1 METATSRA
9 RFGAFELDLTTG
21 ELRSVSPAN
30 GEPPVLLRE
39 QPFQV
44 LRILI
49 ERAGKLVTR
58 EDIKRK
64 LWPDDTIVDFD
75 NSINVSIRI
84 LRKAVGDTAEAPY
97 YIETVARRV
106 YRLMVPVEW
115 LHSAVMTPEQRPATP
130 ATPATTPSLGAQSLI
145 GKKVSH
151 YRVIDII
158 GGGGMGMVYRAEDLK
173 LGRRVALKLLPEE
186 LTSDA
191 VALQR

>member
-21 ELRSVSPAN
+21 ELCSVSPAN

-44 LRILI
+44 LRMLI

-58 EDIKRK
+58 EDIKHK

-84 LRKAVGDTAEAPY
+84 LRKAVGDTAEAPR
-97 YIETVARRV
+97 YIETLARRG

-115 LHSAVMTPEQRPATP
+115 LHSAILASERTP
-130 ATPATTPSLGAQSLI
+130 AKSPTTPPLG
-145 GKKVSH
+145 
-151 YRVIDII
+151 D
-158 GGGGMGMVYRAEDLK
+158 
-173 LGRRVALKLLPEE
+173 
-186 LTSDA
+186 
-191 VALQR
+191 

>member
-1 METATSRA
+1 MQTSLSSV

-21 ELRSVSPAN
+21 ELHSVSPVD

-44 LRILI
+44 LRMLI

-84 LRKAVGDTAEAPY
+84 LRKAVGDTAEAPR
-97 YIETVARRV
+97 YIETLARRG

-115 LHSAVMTPEQRPATP
+115 DVTVTEAGDITKETVAQVPATESP
-130 ATPATTPSLGAQSLI
+130 RAGAQPVLELPIEEATP
-145 GKKVSH
+145 KVSKPW
-151 YRVIDII
+151 R
-158 GGGGMGMVYRAEDLK
+158 RAAVLS
-173 LGRRVALKLLPEE
+173 AL
-186 LTSDA
+186 A
-191 VALQR
+191 

>member
-1 METATSRA
+1 METSTSRA

-84 LRKAVGDTAEAPY
+84 LRKAVGDTAEAPH
-97 YIETVARRV
+97 YIETLARRG

-115 LHSAVMTPEQRPATP
+115 RERAVRRPQNRPAAP
-130 ATPATTPSLGAQSLI
+130 RATPPHAAHSPAWN
-145 GKKVSH
+145 
-151 YRVIDII
+151 
-158 GGGGMGMVYRAEDLK
+158 
-173 LGRRVALKLLPEE
+173 
-186 LTSDA
+186 
-191 VALQR
+191 

>member
-44 LRILI
+44 LQMLI

-58 EDIKRK
+58 EGIKRK

-97 YIETVARRV
+97 YIETLARRG

-115 LHSAVMTPEQRPATP
+115 LHSAVMTPAQRP
-130 ATPATTPSLGAQSLI
+130 ATPATTPSLAPHSLI
-145 GKKVSH
+145 AKNRPH
-151 YRVIDII
+151 PRVIHIL
-158 GGGGMGMVYRAEDLK
+158 A
-173 LGRRVALKLLPEE
+173 RRG
-186 LTSDA
+186 
-191 VALQR
+191 

>member
-1 METATSRA
+1 METSTSRA

-30 GEPPVLLRE
+30 GEFPVLLRE

-58 EDIKRK
+58 EDIKHK

-97 YIETVARRV
+97 YIETLARRG

-115 LHSAVMTPEQRPATP
+115 DVEVTEAGDITKEAVAQVPATGSSG
-130 ATPATTPSLGAQSLI
+130 AGAQPVLKHPKAATKQHR
-145 GKKVSH
+145 GK
-151 YRVIDII
+151 
-158 GGGGMGMVYRAEDLK
+158 
-173 LGRRVALKLLPEE
+173 
-186 LTSDA
+186 
-191 VALQR
+191 